1 MQWHTAFQRPF
12 FLLLTES
19 HARKKEN
26 VNNLILIGLHCTER
40 PFLKLLMHNVFTK
53 KNSDGSRH

>member
-1 MQWHTAFQRPF
+1 MAHSISTTF
-12 FLLLTES
+12 FS
-19 HARKKEN
+19 VANCKPCQKKRKN